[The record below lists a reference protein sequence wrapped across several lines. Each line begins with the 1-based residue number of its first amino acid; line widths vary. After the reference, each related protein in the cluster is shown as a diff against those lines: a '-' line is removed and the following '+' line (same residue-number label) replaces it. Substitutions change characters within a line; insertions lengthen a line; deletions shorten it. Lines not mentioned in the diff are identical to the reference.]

1 MNVSV
6 SRRQQGVTYVEKIIH
21 NEFKQLQ
28 ERIHDETP
36 KGVAIKESDQE
47 LLDFT
52 GKVLKYNLNLLVSE
66 VMTTHSDLYLS
77 ELLIFVSDVELH
89 TLDLESHPK
98 FDRSIRESIRELPPR
113 PTILL
118 DKKLP
123 RHTLRDSITSYNR
136 YIN

>member
-6 SRRQQGVTYVEKIIH
+6 SRREQAVTYVEKIIH

-77 ELLIFVSDVELH
+77 ELLIFVSDVE
-89 TLDLESHPK
+89 SHPK
-98 FDRSIRESIRELPPR
+98 FARSIRESIRELPPR

>member
-6 SRRQQGVTYVEKIIH
+6 SRRQHAVSYVEKIIH

-66 VMTTHSDLYLS
+66 IMTTHSDLYLS

-89 TLDLESHPK
+89 TLDLEPRPK
-98 FDRSIRESIRELPPR
+98 FDRSIRELPAR

>member
-6 SRRQQGVTYVEKIIH
+6 SRRQQSVNYVEKIIH

-66 VMTTHSDLYLS
+66 IMTTQNDLYLS

-89 TLDLESHPK
+89 TMDLESHPK
-98 FDRSIRESIRELPPR
+98 FDRSIRGELPAR

-123 RHTLRDSITSYNR
+123 RHILRDSITSYNR

>member
-6 SRRQQGVTYVEKIIH
+6 SRRQHAVSYVEKIIH

-66 VMTTHSDLYLS
+66 IMTTHSDLYLS

-89 TLDLESHPK
+89 TLDLEPRPK
-98 FDRSIRESIRELPPR
+98 FDRSIRELPAR

-123 RHTLRDSITSYNR
+123 RHILRDSITSYNR

>member
-6 SRRQQGVTYVEKIIH
+6 SRREQAVTYVEKIIH

-98 FDRSIRESIRELPPR
+98 FYRSIRELPAR

>member
-6 SRRQQGVTYVEKIIH
+6 SRRQHAVSYVEKIIH

-66 VMTTHSDLYLS
+66 IMTTQNDLYLS
-77 ELLIFVSDVELH
+77 ELLIFVADIELH
-89 TLDLESHPK
+89 TLDLEQEK
-98 FDRSIRESIRELPPR
+98 FFAVTVKELPPR

>member
-66 VMTTHSDLYLS
+66 IMTTQNDLYLS
-77 ELLIFVSDVELH
+77 DLLVFVADIELH
-89 TLDLESHPK
+89 TLDLEQAV
-98 FDRSIRESIRELPPR
+98 RELPPR

-123 RHTLRDSITSYNR
+123 RQILRDSVASYNR

>member
-6 SRRQQGVTYVEKIIH
+6 SRREQAVTYVEKIIH

-66 VMTTHSDLYLS
+66 VMTTQSDLYLS

-89 TLDLESHPK
+89 TLDLEPRPK
-98 FDRSIRESIRELPPR
+98 FDRSIRELPAR

>member
-6 SRRQQGVTYVEKIIH
+6 SRRQHAVTYVEKIIH

-66 VMTTHSDLYLS
+66 IMTTQNDLYLS
-77 ELLIFVSDVELH
+77 DVLVFVADIELH
-89 TLDLESHPK
+89 TLDL
-98 FDRSIRESIRELPPR
+98 
-113 PTILL
+113 
-118 DKKLP
+118 
-123 RHTLRDSITSYNR
+123 
-136 YIN
+136 

>member
-52 GKVLKYNLNLLVSE
+52 GKVLK
-66 VMTTHSDLYLS
+66 LS
-77 ELLIFVSDVELH
+77 LIH
-89 TLDLESHPK
+89 
-98 FDRSIRESIRELPPR
+98 I
-113 PTILL
+113 
-118 DKKLP
+118 
-123 RHTLRDSITSYNR
+123 
-136 YIN
+136 